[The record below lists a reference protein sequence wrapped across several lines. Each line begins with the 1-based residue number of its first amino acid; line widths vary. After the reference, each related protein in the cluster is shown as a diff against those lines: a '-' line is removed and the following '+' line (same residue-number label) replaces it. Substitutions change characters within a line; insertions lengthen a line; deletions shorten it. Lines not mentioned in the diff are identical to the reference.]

1 MTSKP
6 PTRERILDAA
16 TDMFGVRGVDA
27 VSLDM
32 IAADVGVAKQTLLY
46 WFPSKDDLVQAVLVE
61 AASELTIATEAAIR
75 ATGDDP
81 LDRIEAV
88 VRAVFRPAVRRPA
101 LLGLIREVSRLSPA
115 VGERFHAEL
124 RPLVDRAVGY
134 LQKEMDRGRIRQ
146 ADPRLIAALCYA
158 TVTGIATEPELL
170 RSVGWQ
176 PTTADLR
183 RLRGELLAFLRAAL
197 APSVAADVAL
207 AIPVDAILEGHGD
220 QALVFVVDPA
230 TGAATRTRISTGRMS
245 GALVAVTA
253 GLAAG
258 DQIVVDGAGYLSDG
272 EKVLISTASAE

>member
-1 MTSKP
+1 MAGKHLADEKLPVTWKP

-115 VGERFHAEL
+115 VGDRFHAEL

-197 APSVAADVAL
+197 APA
-207 AIPVDAILEGHGD
+207 P
-220 QALVFVVDPA
+220 
-230 TGAATRTRISTGRMS
+230 RR
-245 GALVAVTA
+245 
-253 GLAAG
+253 
-258 DQIVVDGAGYLSDG
+258 
-272 EKVLISTASAE
+272 